1 MPVSPDK
8 QILIRFRVPPSSQGS
23 ITRRHSNR
31 DFPIKSA
38 KKLCRG
44 MYRDNWW
51 NWYASWIYWSTT
63 PSPPKQAVSREVT
76 SFLLLSCQR
85 CHHGWLVDY
94 YPKWG
99 VKWLLILPFSSL
111 TTLQSVQTSLE
122 SKRTLRR
129 KNVFCSKKLLFAP
142 FFLNCKIENGFL
154 KQLFSIDLI
163 NYYIR

>member
-1 MPVSPDK
+1 MNFFEFFVILFWHKNSTFSTIFSQKIVVLKDVEDWYLRFITMPVSPDK

-31 DFPIKSA
+31 DFPTKLIA
-38 KKLCRG
+38 KNCRG

-51 NWYASWIYWSTT
+51 NWYASWIYWSTQ
-63 PSPPKQAVSREVT
+63 PPKQAVSREVT

-111 TTLQSVQTSLE
+111 TTIQSVPTS
-122 SKRTLRR
+122 
-129 KNVFCSKKLLFAP
+129 FW
-142 FFLNCKIENGFL
+142 
-154 KQLFSIDLI
+154 
-163 NYYIR
+163 

>member
-31 DFPIKSA
+31 DFPTKLSA
-38 KKLCRG
+38 KNCRG

-51 NWYASWIYWSTT
+51 NWYASWIYWSTQ
-63 PSPPKQAVSREVT
+63 PPKQAVSREVT

-111 TTLQSVQTSLE
+111 TICTGNLE
-122 SKRTLRR
+122 WPPRLLRR
-129 KNVFCSKKLLFAP
+129 ARPAGRPCLARPRRQCKVKTKKKAGKPSSSSVTTLTS
-142 FFLNCKIENGFL
+142 C
-154 KQLFSIDLI
+154 LI
-163 NYYIR
+163 

>member
-31 DFPIKSA
+31 DFPTKLSA

-111 TTLQSVQTSLE
+111 TTSQSVPTSFWRSE
-122 SKRTLRR
+122 RYDKKMYSAPKNCFLR
-129 KNVFCSKKLLFAP
+129 
-142 FFLNCKIENGFL
+142 
-154 KQLFSIDLI
+154 LFSSTAKLKMAF
-163 NYYIR
+163 